1 MKKLLLLCVPLAL
14 LYACSGDEAHK
25 TELIYDKA
33 QPGLHITAVRDTFNK
48 YKGTYYLKTTV
59 KNDTKDK
66 AENFIVSVKY
76 IDQVGDIVAESSDGA
91 GKTIAPGDSLLI
103 ESSHDFKQN
112 KDVPYKVKI
121 GVKSMF

>member
-1 MKKLLLLCVPLAL
+1 MKKLLLLCLPLAL

-33 QPGLHITAVRDTFNK
+33 QPGLHISAVRDTFNK
-48 YKGTYYLKTTV
+48 YKGTYYIKATI

-66 AENFIVSVKY
+66 AENFLVSVKY
-76 IDQVGDIVAESSDGA
+76 IDQVGDIVAESSNGA
-91 GKTIAPGDSLLI
+91 GKVIAAGDSLLI
-103 ESSHDFKQN
+103 ENEHDFKLN

-121 GVKSMF
+121 DVKSMF